1 MKDSL
6 KYYEGVNSLVLRMV
20 PDESTRY
27 LEVGC
32 AKGKLGSAIKDR
44 NPGSY
49 YVGIE
54 LFEEVGQL
62 AKDVLDKVFISDVE
76 KFDWSLLSGE
86 QFDCIIF
93 ADVLEHLIDPARVIK
108 LATALLSPNGNIIC
122 CLPNVAH
129 WSIISGLIR
138 GEWEYSD
145 NGLLDRTHLRFFTL
159 QTFEKLL
166 KEIGFEVY
174 ADGRFV
180 HDVKVSDEIIPVLNA
195 MQVDEQA
202 FMERA
207 NTYQF
212 VVRAQRIIKKGLSEP
227 NLRLGILN
235 LIGNS
240 TVEIIVCVDNH
251 LQITKS
257 FLESL
262 ALTRFMGGAVQVL
275 VLDNFTND
283 DTENFLKTSVQTHPW
298 LRFERTLNPIGVAQL
313 RNKAAGITNAE
324 ILVFL
329 DGSTTLGEGWLEY
342 LLDRIHDKRVGIVGP
357 QHLFSDG
364 SISSAGIVFTP
375 NAYPKYLHRLAE
387 PNDEKI
393 NRPKELPALTGDAM
407 MIKREIFQAVGG
419 FSTEGTIFYADLDL
433 CFKVRKMGLSVVYQP
448 ESKVLHSSET
458 GANARAHSIQDDD
471 MNRTKFIQKWKELF
485 LKELPEDPSFYIS
498 GRYHRPI
505 KSKTDHPSQH

>member
-20 PDESTRY
+20 PVECTRY

-54 LFEEVGQL
+54 LFDEVGQL
-62 AKDVLDKVFISDVE
+62 AKEVLDKVFISDVE

-93 ADVLEHLIDPARVIK
+93 ADVLEHLIDPARIIK
-108 LATALLSPNGNIIC
+108 LATSLLTPNGNIIC

-180 HDVKVSDEIIPVLNA
+180 HEVKVNEEIIPVLTA
-195 MQVDEQA
+195 MQVDVNA

-212 VVRAQRIIKKGLSEP
+212 VVRAQRIVKKISIESISASRHITP
-227 NLRLGILN
+227 IQNTKP
-235 LIGNS
+235 
-240 TVEIIVCVDNH
+240 TVDIIVCIGTSLLFND
-251 LQITKS
+251 K

-262 ALTRFMGGAVQVL
+262 ERTCFNTCAVQVL
-275 VLDNFTND
+275 VMDGGTNVGA
-283 DTENFLKTSVQTHPW
+283 EKFIKEALEIYPW
-298 LRFERTLNPIGVAQL
+298 LRYERSTNSIGVAQL
-313 RNKAAGITNAE
+313 RNRAASITSSD

-329 DGSTTLGEGWLEY
+329 DSDTILCDGWLEN
-342 LLDRIHDKRVGIVGP
+342 LLDRIQDMRVGVVGP
-357 QHLFSDG
+357 QHLFPDG
-364 SISSAGIVFTP
+364 SISCAGIVFTSS
-375 NAYPKYLHRLAE
+375 AHPKYLHRLAD
-387 PNDEKI
+387 PKDEKV

-407 MIKREIFQAVGG
+407 MIKRDVFHAVGG
-419 FSTEGTIFYADLDL
+419 FSNEGPIFYADIDL
-433 CFKVRKMGLSVVYQP
+433 CFKVRQMGLSIIYQP
-448 ESKVLHSSET
+448 ESKVVHSAT
-458 GANARAHSIQDDD
+458 VNADTLIQLNSVGDL
-471 MNRTKFIQKWKELF
+471 NRIKFIQKWKDLF

-498 GRYHRPI
+498 GRYHRPLD
-505 KSKTDHPSQH
+505 K